1 MQIYELCPIKL
12 STLLAYILGLLFL
25 KLLLFSFL
33 IGPFYI
39 FIFIIIERE

>member
-25 KLLLFSFL
+25 KLLLFSFG
-33 IGPFYI
+33 ITIPKI
-39 FIFIIIERE
+39 VIVIERE